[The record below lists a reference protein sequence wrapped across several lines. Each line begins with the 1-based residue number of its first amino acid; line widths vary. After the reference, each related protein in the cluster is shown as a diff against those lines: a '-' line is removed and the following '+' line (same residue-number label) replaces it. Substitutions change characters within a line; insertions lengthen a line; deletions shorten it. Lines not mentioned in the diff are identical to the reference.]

1 MNFSQF
7 LIVTSFVVLLVSFW
21 NRNDLPGNIHYVP
34 EISNEPLQTPTNK
47 RPFDVIYEDVPYKVA
62 PEYAYD
68 VTGMIVSYRHHDNNS
83 RMHRLANDHL
93 NMLDV
98 CVVWGSNASDAQLH
112 KIDFWNGIFTCNFQ
126 TRDQAAWDSF
136 DVNRISNNHLISNDQ
151 RIRDRVRDI
160 RIGDQIR
167 VRGYLASYESPGG
180 GKRGTSTTRADTGD
194 GACETIFVEN
204 FEILRAATSRW
215 RISMYVSLA
224 LLLAGLALYFRQPF
238 RAR

>member
-1 MNFSQF
+1 MKFSQI

-21 NRNDLPGNIHYVP
+21 NRNELPGDIQYVP
-34 EISNEPLQTPTNK
+34 EIDNEPLQSPTNK
-47 RPFDVIYEDVPYKVA
+47 PAFDVTYEDVRYRVA
-62 PEYAYD
+62 PEYSYD
-68 VTGMIVSYRHHDNNS
+68 ITGMIVSYRHHDNNS

-98 CVVWGSNASDAQLH
+98 CVVWGSNTSGAELQ

-126 TRDQAAWDSF
+126 TRDQAAWESF
-136 DVNRISNNHLISNDQ
+136 DVNRISNNHLISDND

-160 RIGDQIR
+160 HIGDQIR

-180 GKRGTSTTRADTGD
+180 GTRRTSTTRTDTGN
-194 GACETIFVEN
+194 GACETIYVEN
-204 FEILRAATSRW
+204 FEILKAATSGW
-215 RISMYVSLA
+215 RTSMYVSLA
-224 LLLAGLALYFRQPF
+224 TLLAGLVLFFRQPY